1 MYYFRN
7 GVYVRQQGI
16 METDEYLRFE
26 AVISNSSLDSYYTIM
41 DPETTLPN
49 FVEDLKAGV
58 MFLDSHRTDRLGYA
72 QSVDGRMEDNNDVI
86 GTFEVAK
93 DINFGGELTFA
104 STNDFINGILKRLVR
119 DVSVGFKEG
128 RYLCN
133 IDGKPIYGSG
143 CCEHWP
149 GQTYN
154 IDGKEILCTAT
165 IVDARLSEVSAVYD
179 GATAGAGVLRKIEDL
194 HTKGQLTNESIGSLA
209 YRYNVEYDINKR
221 VFIPTNLRAP
231 NVKPLGDDT
240 NEGNDMDAKEV
251 RGIIE
256 EVLKTALEPVT
267 SGVKANA
274 EALQKQSESLETLG
288 TQVSKSERAQL
299 EVEAAEESIRAFGD
313 EKDIEKTKR
322 FLSNLETIDDVRETK
337 DQWKAIGDAKFT
349 AGRSTQDPDKDDKDN
364 GNGGDTKDTARQ
376 KLSDV

>member
-7 GVYVRQQGI
+7 GIHVRQQGI
-16 METDEYLRFE
+16 VETDEYLRFE
-26 AVISNSSLDSYYTIM
+26 AIISNSNLDSYYTIM

-86 GTFEVAK
+86 GVFEVAK
-93 DINFGGELTFA
+93 NINFGGELTFA
-104 STNDFINGILKRLVR
+104 STNDFINGIIKRLVR
-119 DVSVGFKEG
+119 DVSVGFKDG
-128 RYLCN
+128 RYICN
-133 IDGKPIYGSG
+133 IDGKPIYGTG

-165 IVDARLSEVSAVYD
+165 IVDARLSEVSAVHD

-194 HTKGQLTNESIGSLA
+194 HSKGQLSNQSIGSLA

-221 VFIPTNLRAP
+221 VFIPTHLRTP
-231 NVKPLGDDT
+231 GVKPSGDDKQ
-240 NEGNDMDAKEV
+240 EDNDMDAKEV
-251 RGIIE
+251 RGIVE

-267 SGVKANA
+267 TGIKANA
-274 EALQKQSESLETLG
+274 DALVKQSETLETLG
-288 TQVSKSERAQL
+288 SQVSKSERAQL
-299 EVEAAEESIRAFGD
+299 EIEAAEESVRAFGA
-313 EKDIEKTKR
+313 EKDAEKTKR
-322 FLSNLETIDDVRETK
+322 FLSNLETIEDVRETK
-337 DQWKAIGDAKFT
+337 DEWKAIADAKFK
-349 AGRSTQDPDKDDKDN
+349 AGRSTSDPDTDDDDN
-364 GNGGDTKDTARQ
+364 ENGGNDKNTARK
-376 KLSDV
+376 KLSNV